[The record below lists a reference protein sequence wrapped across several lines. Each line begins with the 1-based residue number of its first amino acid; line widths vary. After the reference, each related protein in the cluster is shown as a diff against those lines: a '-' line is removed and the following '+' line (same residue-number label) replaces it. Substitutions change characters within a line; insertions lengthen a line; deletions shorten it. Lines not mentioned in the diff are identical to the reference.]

1 MAANIYLIEDHPL
14 MQRMMAEF
22 INRMPDLQM
31 CGMAAT
37 AQEALAQLPTA
48 TVDLVLV
55 DVSLP
60 DMDGIHLVSE
70 LHEQQPALRC
80 LMLSG
85 HQEQGYV
92 QRALAAGARGYLA
105 KGNPL
110 ELVNAIQRVLQGEI
124 YLSESLRA
132 AQPACDTEEVIKQG

>member
-1 MAANIYLIEDHPL
+1 MTANIYLIEDHPL
-14 MQRMMAEF
+14 MQRMISEF
-22 INRMPDLQM
+22 IKRMPDLQV

-37 AQEALAQLPTA
+37 AQEALAQLPSLA
-48 TVDLVLV
+48 ADLVLV

-70 LHEQQPALRC
+70 LLEQQPTLYC

-85 HQEQGYV
+85 HQEHSYV
-92 QRALAAGARGYLA
+92 QRALAVGARGYLA

-110 ELVNAIQRVLQGEI
+110 ELINAIQRVLHGEL
-124 YLSESLRA
+124 YLSESLRTIH
-132 AQPACDTEEVIKQG
+132 PEFTT

>member
-1 MAANIYLIEDHPL
+1 MTAHIYLIEDHPL
-14 MQRMMAEF
+14 MQRMISDF

-37 AQEALAQLPTA
+37 AEEALAQLPSLA
-48 TVDLVLV
+48 ADLVLV

-70 LHEQQPALRC
+70 LLEQQPTLYC

-85 HQEQGYV
+85 HQERSYV
-92 QRALAAGARGYLA
+92 QRALAVGARGYLA

-110 ELVNAIQRVLQGEI
+110 ELINAIQRVLHGEL
-124 YLSESLRA
+124 YLSKSLRTTH
-132 AQPACDTEEVIKQG
+132 PEFTT

>member
-1 MAANIYLIEDHPL
+1 
-14 MQRMMAEF
+14 MQRMISEF
-22 INRMPDLQM
+22 IKRMPDLQV

-37 AQEALAQLPTA
+37 AQEALAQLPSLA
-48 TVDLVLV
+48 ADLVLV

-70 LHEQQPALRC
+70 LLEQQPTLYC

-85 HQEQGYV
+85 HQEHSYV
-92 QRALAAGARGYLA
+92 QRALAVGARGYLA

-110 ELVNAIQRVLQGEI
+110 ELINAIQRVLHGEL
-124 YLSESLRA
+124 YLSESLRTIH
-132 AQPACDTEEVIKQG
+132 PEFTT

>member
-1 MAANIYLIEDHPL
+1 MTANIYLIEDHPL
-14 MQRMMAEF
+14 MQRMISEF
-22 INRMPDLQM
+22 IKRMPDLQV

-37 AQEALAQLPTA
+37 AQEALAQLPSLA
-48 TVDLVLV
+48 ADLVLV

-70 LHEQQPALRC
+70 LLEQQPTLYC

-85 HQEQGYV
+85 HQEHSYV
-92 QRALAAGARGYLA
+92 QHALAVGARGYLA

-110 ELVNAIQRVLQGEI
+110 ELINAIQRVLHGEL
-124 YLSESLRA
+124 YLSESLRTTH
-132 AQPACDTEEVIKQG
+132 PEFTT